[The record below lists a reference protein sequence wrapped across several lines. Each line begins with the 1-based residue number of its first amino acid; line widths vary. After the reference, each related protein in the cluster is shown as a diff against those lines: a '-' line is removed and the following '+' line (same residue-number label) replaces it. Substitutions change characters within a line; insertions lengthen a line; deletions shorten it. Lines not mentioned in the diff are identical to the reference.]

1 VTVRTLAVVATTL
14 ALSGVAAPQTTHH
27 RRSTHPP
34 SAPAAAPA
42 ARVIRNR
49 LPLQPGAFALL
60 PLGAVKPEG
69 WLRRQLEIQARG
81 LTGHLDEIWPDVGSN
96 SGWLGGTGE
105 SWERGPYYLDGLLP
119 LAYLLQDDALI
130 TKANKY
136 VEWTLTHQAPSGAL
150 GPPTNTDWWPTM
162 VMLKVLTQYADATG
176 DPRVVPALT
185 KYFAYHLNEAG
196 ERPLHQWAVYRWAD
210 EVLSIIWLYNRT
222 GDPRLLT
229 LARTLHNQGEDWGRH
244 FASFE
249 FDHKTST
256 ADLALMPGDKDFPDR
271 AMRAHGVNTS
281 MGLKTSAVWS
291 LISGE
296 QNDRDAIVQ
305 ALEVLDKFHGQP
317 NGMFTADEHY
327 AGRDPSEGT
336 ELCAVVEA
344 MFSLEQ
350 AMAVNGGVELAD
362 RLERISYNALPAT
375 LSPDMW
381 SHQYD
386 QQANQ
391 VLCSLRSRRWVSNG
405 PESNLFG
412 LEPNFGC
419 CTANLHQGWPKLVA
433 SLWMGTTDL
442 GLAAIAYGPNE
453 VRARVGRGIGVTIE
467 ERTDYPFHQ
476 DVELTIK
483 PDVPYAFPLQLRI
496 PTWAVNATVKL
507 NGIGV
512 EGVTAGTFLKLQRTW
527 RPGDRISLR
536 FPMTTTVTTWYRD
549 GVAIE
554 RGPLVFALP
563 IGEDWRK
570 ITEGLKHPASAPA
583 ADWEIY
589 PTTPWNYGLL
599 AEPGSGDTLKVEERP
614 VGETPFTASTA
625 AVSIHATGRKVP
637 EWQLEEGSAG
647 TLPQSPVISAEPD
660 ESLTLVPYGSA
671 RLRVTVF
678 PRVAAK

>member
-1 VTVRTLAVVATTL
+1 ML
-14 ALSGVAAPQTTHH
+14 ALSGVAAPQTAH
-27 RRSTHPP
+27 RGPAHP
-34 SAPAAAPA
+34 APVSPPA
-42 ARVIRNR
+42 ARVVRNR
-49 LPLQPGAFALL
+49 APLQPGAFVLL
-60 PLGAVKPEG
+60 PLGAITPQG
-69 WLRRQLEIQARG
+69 WLRRQLEIQAKG
-81 LTGHLDEIWPDVGSN
+81 LTGHLDEIWPDVGPN

-105 SWERGPYYLDGLLP
+105 SWERGPYYVDGLLP
-119 LAYLLQDDALI
+119 LAYLLQDAALI
-130 TKANKY
+130 AKANKY
-136 VEWTLTHQAPSGAL
+136 VEWTLTHQAASGAL
-150 GPPTNTDWWPTM
+150 GPTANTDWWPTM

-185 KYFAYHLNEAG
+185 KYFTYHLNEAG
-196 ERPLHQWAVYRWAD
+196 QRPLHQWAVYRWAD
-210 EVLSIIWLYNRT
+210 EVLSIVWLYNRT

-229 LARTLHNQGEDWGRH
+229 LARTLHNQGADWGRH
-244 FASFE
+244 FGSFE
-249 FDHKTST
+249 FEHKTST
-256 ADLALMPGDKDFPDR
+256 VDLALMPGDKEFSDR

-281 MGLKTSAVWS
+281 MALKTSAVWS
-291 LISGE
+291 QISGDE
-296 QNDRDAIVQ
+296 RDRDMIVQ
-305 ALEVLDKFHGQP
+305 ALAVLDKFHGQP

-350 AMAVNGGVELAD
+350 ALAVRGGVELAD

-381 SHQYD
+381 AHQYD

-391 VLCSLRSRRWVSNG
+391 VLCSLRNRRWVSNG

-433 SLWMGTTDL
+433 SLWMGTPDL
-442 GLAAIAYGPNE
+442 GLAAVAYGPSD
-453 VRARVGRGIGVTIE
+453 VRARVGRGVGVTIE
-467 ERTDYPFHQ
+467 ERTEYPFRQ
-476 DVELTIK
+476 DVELVIT

-496 PTWAVNATVKL
+496 PAWATGATATL
-507 NGIGV
+507 NGIAV
-512 EGVTAGTFLKLQRTW
+512 EAVTPGTFLKLQRTW
-527 RPGDRISLR
+527 RAGDRLALH
-536 FPMTTTVTTWYRD
+536 FPMTTEVTTWYRG
-549 GVAIE
+549 GVSID

-570 ITEGLKHPASAPA
+570 VTGGLKHPATAPA

-589 PTTPWNYGLL
+589 PTTPWNYALL
-599 AEPGSGDTLKVEERP
+599 AEPGSATGLKVDEGAI
-614 VGETPFTASTA
+614 GETPFSATSPG
-625 AVSIHATGRKVP
+625 VSIHVTGRKVP

-660 ESLTLVPYGSA
+660 EALTLVPYGSA

-678 PRVAAK
+678 PRVAGK

>member
-1 VTVRTLAVVATTL
+1 MLRTLALLALVAMPLVAT
-14 ALSGVAAPQTTHH
+14 PQSSHH
-27 RRSTHPP
+27 RRPAQPSPP
-34 SAPAAAPA
+34 ALPA
-42 ARVIRNR
+42 ARVVRNR
-49 LPLQPGAFALL
+49 APLQPGAFAML
-60 PLGAVKPEG
+60 PLGAIRPQG

-81 LTGHLDEIWPDVGSN
+81 LTGHLDEIWPDVGPN

-119 LAYLLQDDALI
+119 LAFLLQDDALI
-130 TKANKY
+130 AKATKY
-136 VEWTLTHQAPSGAL
+136 VEWTLTHQAASGAL

-185 KYFAYHLNEAG
+185 KYFTYHLNEAG

-210 EVLSIIWLYNRT
+210 EVLSIVWLYNRT

-229 LARTLHNQGEDWGRH
+229 LARTLHNQGADWGRH
-244 FASFE
+244 FTSFE
-249 FDHKTST
+249 FEHKTST
-256 ADLALMPGDKDFPDR
+256 IDLALMPGDKEFSDR

-291 LISGE
+291 QISGD
-296 QNDRDAIVQ
+296 QTDRDAIVR
-305 ALEVLDKFHGQP
+305 ALATLDKFHGQP

-350 AMAVNGGVELAD
+350 ALAVRGGVELAD

-375 LSPDMW
+375 LSPDIW
-381 SHQYD
+381 AHQYD

-391 VLCSLRSRRWVSNG
+391 VLCSLRNRRWVSNG

-433 SLWMGTTDL
+433 SLWMGTPDL
-442 GLAAIAYGPNE
+442 GLAAVAYGPSD
-453 VRARVGRGIGVTIE
+453 VRARVGRGVGITIE
-467 ERTDYPFHQ
+467 ERTDYPFRQ
-476 DVELTIK
+476 DVELVVK
-483 PDVPYAFPLQLRI
+483 PDVAYAFPLLLRI
-496 PTWAVNATVKL
+496 PAWAANASVKL
-507 NGIGV
+507 NGVAV
-512 EGVTAGTFLKLQRTW
+512 EGVTPGTFLKLQRTW
-527 RPGDRISLR
+527 RPGDRIALH
-536 FPMTTTVTTWYRD
+536 FPMTPAVTTWYRD
-549 GVAIE
+549 GVSID

-570 ITEGLKHPASAPA
+570 VTEGLKHPATAPA

-599 AEPGSGDTLKVEERP
+599 AEPGSGTGLKVDERSIA
-614 VGETPFTASTA
+614 ETPFSATSP
-625 AVSIHATGRKVP
+625 AVSIHVTGRKVP

-660 ESLTLVPYGSA
+660 EALTLVPYGAA

-678 PRVAAK
+678 PRVDGNRK

>member
-1 VTVRTLAVVATTL
+1 MPLVVTPQSPHRRPSHPLP
-14 ALSGVAAPQTTHH
+14 AAP
-27 RRSTHPP
+27 
-34 SAPAAAPA
+34 PA
-42 ARVIRNR
+42 ARAVRNR
-49 LPLQPGAFALL
+49 APLQPGAFALL
-60 PLGAVKPEG
+60 PLGAIRPQG

-81 LTGHLDEIWPDVGSN
+81 LTGHLDEIWADVGPN

-130 TKANKY
+130 AKANKY
-136 VEWTLTHQAPSGAL
+136 VEWTLTHQAASGAL
-150 GPPTNTDWWPTM
+150 GPPTYTDWWPAM

-185 KYFAYHLNEAG
+185 KYFTYHLNEAG
-196 ERPLHQWAVYRWAD
+196 RRPLHQWAVYRWAD
-210 EVLSIIWLYNRT
+210 EVLSIVWLYNRT

-229 LARTLHNQGEDWGRH
+229 LARTLHNQGADWGRH
-244 FASFE
+244 FTSFE

-256 ADLALMPGDKDFPDR
+256 VDLALMPGDKEFSDR

-291 LISGE
+291 QISGD
-296 QNDRDAIVQ
+296 QADRDAVVQ
-305 ALEVLDKFHGQP
+305 ALAVLDKFHGQP

-350 AMAVNGGVELAD
+350 ALAVRGGVELAD

-381 SHQYD
+381 AHQYD

-391 VLCSLRSRRWVSNG
+391 VLCSLRNRRWVSNG

-433 SLWMGTTDL
+433 SLWMGTPDL
-442 GLAAIAYGPNE
+442 GLAAVAYGPSD

-467 ERTDYPFHQ
+467 ERTDYPFRQ
-476 DVELTIK
+476 DVELVIK

-496 PTWAVNATVKL
+496 PAWAANATVTL
-507 NGIGV
+507 NGVAV
-512 EGVTAGTFLKLQRTW
+512 EGVTPGTFLKLQRTW
-527 RPGDRISLR
+527 RPGDRIALH
-536 FPMTTTVTTWYRD
+536 FPMTPAVTAWYRD
-549 GVAIE
+549 GVSID

-570 ITEGLKHPASAPA
+570 VTQGLKHPATAPA

-599 AEPGSGDTLKVEERP
+599 AEPGSGTGLKVDEES
-614 VGETPFTASTA
+614 VGETPFNVTSP
-625 AVSIHATGRKVP
+625 AVSIHVTGRKVP
-637 EWQLEEGSAG
+637 EWQLEDGSAG

-660 ESLTLVPYGSA
+660 EALTLVPYGSA

-678 PRVAAK
+678 PRVAGNGK